1 MKFDFAK
8 LSAFFLK
15 AFLFTLPLGLQILL
29 YKSNFFSGQFNYFS
43 SAFAYLSELFLILA
57 VVTQGLNLLITNG
70 PKSKQEYEYGPAEY
84 VWWTIFLLIIIAN
97 LVSCI
102 FALDKSL
109 ALLGTLKW
117 LELLG
122 LIWLLARGTLP
133 RDKVLKWLF
142 AGAFLQVMVGLGQY
156 LKQGDLGLTFLGESK
171 LGASYLNVAKVDLAG
186 EKVLR
191 SYGTLPHPNLFGA
204 YLLFVLMV
212 LFQSLNRKKAVKY
225 FPLIIFFAA
234 GILLSFSRTVWIVG
248 FLFCMFMILEKAI
261 KFSWKQLIVAFLAV
275 FFLLVVFSLDSV
287 ILARLM
293 DLSKLAWQERI
304 YFIEAA
310 WNILKTQWWGVGE
323 GNFVLEM
330 GKFTLEYLD
339 PWLYQPVHNFVLL
352 AAAEGGIWLG
362 ALWVIL
368 FGWSFELC
376 NLAMRRIIKSERF
389 FWKAHVACLLCIILL
404 GMTDHYFY
412 TIWPGQAILGV
423 YFGLMLFD
431 FAERR
436 KELEKV

>member
-8 LSAFFLK
+8 LPAFFLR
-15 AFLFTLPLGLQILL
+15 AFLFTFPIGLQTLL
-29 YKSNFFSGQFNYFS
+29 YKGSFFTGQFNYFS
-43 SAFAYLSELFLILA
+43 SSFAYLSELFLLLA
-57 VVTQGLNLLITNG
+57 IIAVGINLLKNKEI
-70 PKSKQEYEYGPAEY
+70 KEESVYGSVEY
-84 VWWTIFLLIIIAN
+84 VWWGIFLMIIIAN

-102 FALDKSL
+102 FANDKVL
-109 ALLGTLKW
+109 ALLSTMKW

-122 LIWLLARGTLP
+122 LVWLLARGTLP
-133 RDKVLKWLF
+133 REQILKWLF
-142 AGAFLQVMVGLGQY
+142 AGAVFQVLIGLGQY
-156 LKQGDLGLTFLGESK
+156 LRQGDLGLSFLGESK
-171 LGASYLNVAKVDLAG
+171 LDASYLNVAKVDLAG

-204 YLLFVLMV
+204 YLLFVFML
-212 LFQSLNRKKAVKY
+212 LFQSLNRKRALKY
-225 FPLIIFFAA
+225 FPLMIFFAA
-234 GILLSFSRTVWIVG
+234 GVLLSFSRTVWIVG
-248 FLFCMFMILEKAI
+248 FLFCAFMILERAI
-261 KFSWKQLIVAFLAV
+261 KFSWKQLIVAFLAI

-310 WNILKTQWWGVGE
+310 WNILKTQWWGIGA

-330 GKFTLEYLD
+330 GKFTTEYLD
-339 PWLYQPVHNFVLL
+339 PWLYQPVHNFILL
-352 AAAEGGIWLG
+352 ASAEGGIWLG
-362 ALWVIL
+362 ALWVSL

-389 FWKAHVACLLCIILL
+389 FWKSHLAILLCIILL

-412 TIWPGQAILGV
+412 TIWPGQAIIGL

-431 FAERR
+431 FAERK
-436 KELEKV
+436 KEL